1 MPSAVAAIRLRVLAW
16 CRRNEIVTLR
26 WNDID
31 RMTGEKKRRGSKNDP
46 QCMPLTPVVEA
57 ALAGI
62 ARLEGN
68 MSVIAGTKPEGYRLR
83 HYTQKFAAPGSPFS
97 WLRRPR
103 SSAVL
108 RGAGLS

>member
-1 MPSAVAAIRLRVLAW
+1 M
-16 CRRNEIVTLR
+16 TLR
-26 WNDID
+26 WSEVD
-31 RMTGEKKRRGSKNDP
+31 RMTGELKRRGSKCGA
-46 QCMPLTPVVEA
+46 QWVPLTPVVEA

-68 MSVIAGTKPEGYRLR
+68 MWAIAGTKPEGHRLR
-83 HYTQKFAAPGSPFS
+83 HCTQRLAATGSPFS

-103 SSAVL
+103 SSAAP